1 MNIHVVGG
9 TPYVTA
15 SLNHNGKRLALD
27 RVVLDTGSGGC
38 VFSANELLQLDIA
51 VERTDR
57 LYKIAGVG
65 GREFVFS
72 RRLEGMA
79 VGDMEVQGFEVQ
91 VGAMNYGFP
100 VQGII
105 GLDFLLQVG
114 AVIDLDRLELFE
126 RKSNQD

>member
-1 MNIHVVGG
+1 MTIRVVGG

-15 SLNHNGKRLALD
+15 SLTHNGKRLDLD
-27 RVVLDTGSGGC
+27 FVVLDTGSGRC

-57 LYKIAGVG
+57 LYKISGVG

-72 RRLEGMA
+72 RRLEGVA
-79 VGDMEVQGFEVQ
+79 VGDIEVRGFEVH
-91 VGAMNYGFP
+91 VGSMNYGFP

-114 AVIDLDRLELFE
+114 AVIDLDKLELFE
-126 RKSNQD
+126 RKSSQD